1 LIDAPLFLWC
11 LFGLSFISFDYISR
25 SKRIAFIRF
34 NGELLI
40 MTGLFLIAGGMLTG
54 ITIALFSTIN
64 MDIEGFYMENITII
78 GGELLQLFHFI

>member
-1 LIDAPLFLWC
+1 
-11 LFGLSFISFDYISR
+11 
-25 SKRIAFIRF
+25 
-34 NGELLI
+34 

-64 MDIEGFYMENITII
+64 MDIEGFNMENITII